1 MKKIKTTIFLV
12 TMLLFSIVL
21 PKQSYGQF
29 PSHVYKGTNYDLGLI
44 RNYDANTSIVSLMKN
59 GQYYLAKINHNNY
72 YLSTILFFTNAT
84 ALDTFFTQMVDM
96 CVCGNYVFVCGRGK
110 YGDGLIGY
118 MKISDIGLPA
128 APFVYF
134 NIGCVEKIHSMVAYL
149 DGSSQIKVVAV
160 GRPNSSYD
168 HFVVQIDDAVGMP
181 SFTCKYVS
189 DEVLHEVRQSG
200 SHLVLIGY
208 DLTNKAMSLRKANPN
223 IGIND
228 PMIDTKYYYYTTDDD
243 ILSRTVSKFSSRN
256 PSHLAVSY
264 MSQDNI
270 GSIVTCI
277 RYYDMQTMNMVD
289 RQYFDPNSKVA
300 PQEMTYVESVDR
312 FVLLEPFN
320 FAGTQNANFI
330 FLQSGGIPYNARL
343 LFYPSIEFWSLD
355 CFNIQ
360 YFISCAPHN
369 IYFQDCAVPVP
380 YNPTC
385 IQENDISVKIM
396 PTVSFTPVYS
406 PLLAASCLGSMDTVL
421 QNWISL
427 QFDYDCHNN

>member
-44 RNYDANTSIVSLMKN
+44 RNCDANTSIACHVGN
-59 GQYYLAKINHNNY
+59 GQYYLSKIEHINY
-72 YLSTILFFTNAT
+72 YLNNNTFYPNASTLSTY
-84 ALDTFFTQMVDM
+84 FTQMVDM
-96 CVCGNYVFVCGRGK
+96 CICGNYVFVCGRGK

-118 MKISDIGLPA
+118 MKISDIGFP
-128 APFVYF
+128 
-134 NIGCVEKIHSMVAYL
+134 
-149 DGSSQIKVVAV
+149 
-160 GRPNSSYD
+160 
-168 HFVVQIDDAVGMP
+168 
-181 SFTCKYVS
+181 
-189 DEVLHEVRQSG
+189 
-200 SHLVLIGY
+200 
-208 DLTNKAMSLRKANPN
+208 
-223 IGIND
+223 
-228 PMIDTKYYYYTTDDD
+228 
-243 ILSRTVSKFSSRN
+243 
-256 PSHLAVSY
+256 
-264 MSQDNI
+264 
-270 GSIVTCI
+270 
-277 RYYDMQTMNMVD
+277 
-289 RQYFDPNSKVA
+289 VA
-300 PQEMTYVESVDR
+300 P
-312 FVLLEPFN
+312 N

-343 LFYPSIEFWSLD
+343 LFYPSIEFGSLD

>member
-29 PSHVYKGTNYDLGLI
+29 PSYVFRGLNTNIGLI
-44 RNYDANTSIVSLMKN
+44 RN
-59 GQYYLAKINHNNY
+59 
-72 YLSTILFFTNAT
+72 
-84 ALDTFFTQMVDM
+84 
-96 CVCGNYVFVCGRGK
+96 
-110 YGDGLIGY
+110 
-118 MKISDIGLPA
+118 
-128 APFVYF
+128 
-134 NIGCVEKIHSMVAYL
+134 
-149 DGSSQIKVVAV
+149 
-160 GRPNSSYD
+160 
-168 HFVVQIDDAVGMP
+168 
-181 SFTCKYVS
+181 
-189 DEVLHEVRQSG
+189 
-200 SHLVLIGY
+200 
-208 DLTNKAMSLRKANPN
+208 
-223 IGIND
+223 
-228 PMIDTKYYYYTTDDD
+228 
-243 ILSRTVSKFSSRN
+243 
-256 PSHLAVSY
+256 
-264 MSQDNI
+264 
-270 GSIVTCI
+270 
-277 RYYDMQTMNMVD
+277 YDMQTMNMVD

-396 PTVSFTPVYS
+396 PTVSFTNVYS